1 MNFYNF
7 NLDRMTKTQLFL
19 IFSYIVCWFS
29 ISTTFID
36 VKIFYV
42 SYISPYLENYQMFKS
57 NTFHYSLF
65 LNFCRQIL
73 NILIFPVLLLLLI
86 KRINSIKI
94 KQNLIFFCFFI
105 YFLLQIPGL
114 IFHQIS
120 FINLVYLMSGLNILI
135 ILQLSNYHFDK
146 NKYIIFGLISLLML
160 ILITILNYKTFVN
173 FIHDDSRALYTF
185 FTSSETFLG
194 KDSPRSTGSSRTF
207 LLILIISLI
216 IFKNL
221 FKKKEYLK
229 NMLFI
234 IVATIILLFQ
244 SRTTFILLIIFIIL
258 NYKYQRLTK
267 VEDKFKYFFIH
278 IICPIF
284 FLFIIIILKNLPLI
298 QETFRE
304 GLLNQGQ
311 TIDLMKKD
319 FQRPIDPL
327 TYSSGRFED
336 WYNLYFKIKE
346 SPLIGYGI
354 QGDRFTVGQSASNGI
369 LYALSSSGLIGF
381 FFFSFLTICS
391 LKLIFKTLLFNKKKN
406 NKNYFCSIIILIII
420 LRSILESSYAVFGI
434 DFIIFSTFLFLLNKL
449 NQKNEY

>member
-1 MNFYNF
+1 
-7 NLDRMTKTQLFL
+7 
-19 IFSYIVCWFS
+19 
-29 ISTTFID
+29 
-36 VKIFYV
+36 
-42 SYISPYLENYQMFKS
+42 
-57 NTFHYSLF
+57 
-65 LNFCRQIL
+65 
-73 NILIFPVLLLLLI
+73 
-86 KRINSIKI
+86 
-94 KQNLIFFCFFI
+94 
-105 YFLLQIPGL
+105 
-114 IFHQIS
+114 
-120 FINLVYLMSGLNILI
+120 
-135 ILQLSNYHFDK
+135 
-146 NKYIIFGLISLLML
+146 
-160 ILITILNYKTFVN
+160 
-173 FIHDDSRALYTF
+173 
-185 FTSSETFLG
+185 
-194 KDSPRSTGSSRTF
+194 
-207 LLILIISLI
+207 
-216 IFKNL
+216 
-221 FKKKEYLK
+221 
-229 NMLFI
+229 MLFI